1 MTGEAVAAL
10 LGLGIAE
17 INARRAVDQALIRL
31 GDEAE
36 LSAVIR
42 AALQEL
48 GR

>member
-1 MTGEAVAAL
+1 MSRPAGRGRWGVCR
-10 LGLGIAE
+10 
-17 INARRAVDQALIRL
+17 RRAVDQALIRL

-36 LSAVIR
+36 LPAVIR

>member
-1 MTGEAVAAL
+1 MCRVAGNDA
-10 LGLGIAE
+10 
-17 INARRAVDQALIRL
+17 ARQASAAFGRNIRL
-31 GDEAE
+31 GDEAA

>member
-1 MTGEAVAAL
+1 
-10 LGLGIAE
+10 
-17 INARRAVDQALIRL
+17 VDQALIRL